1 MAINDN
7 QSNTRF
13 IYSRS
18 LHKKVPCTEQQF
30 KDFYRNVD
38 RIRKKEQYHGRCLCP
53 KKYIWACDGDC
64 ENCEH
69 HTGYGEM
76 SLETSNTEDGSNFL
90 DMELTE
96 ATSMEDLVADHD
108 LLQRLFARLR
118 ELDPDADHIIALW
131 MADDKIS
138 DRAIANALSRP
149 QRTFSD
155 QMKRI
160 RTELRKVRGY

>member
-1 MAINDN
+1 
-7 QSNTRF
+7 
-13 IYSRS
+13 
-18 LHKKVPCTEQQF
+18 
-30 KDFYRNVD
+30 
-38 RIRKKEQYHGRCLCP
+38 
-53 KKYIWACDGDC
+53 
-64 ENCEH
+64 
-69 HTGYGEM
+69 M

-118 ELDPDADHIIALW
+118 ELDPDADHIIAL